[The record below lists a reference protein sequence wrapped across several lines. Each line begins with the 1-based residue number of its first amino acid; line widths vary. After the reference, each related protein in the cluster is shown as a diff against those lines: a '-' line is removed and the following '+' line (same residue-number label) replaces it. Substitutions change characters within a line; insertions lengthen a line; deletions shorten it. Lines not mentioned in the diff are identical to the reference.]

1 MDENISKD
9 KLLSMLLSDDLEI
22 RKLGRNYLDTNFTIN
37 FWVERIWLYGGKLID
52 TEKVINFCYYD
63 NAFYTEEYANYILTN
78 IIIHPELYTV
88 TAVKD
93 FINEIYKRNGR

>member
-9 KLLSMLLSDDLEI
+9 KLVNMLLSDDLEI
-22 RKLGRNYLDTNFTIN
+22 RRLGKHYLETNFTIN
-37 FWVERIWLYGGKLID
+37 FWAERVWIFGKKLLD
-52 TEKVINFCYYD
+52 AEKVARFYYYD
-63 NAFYTEEYANYILTN
+63 NAFYKANHAKIILIN
-78 IIIHPELYTV
+78 IITFPDVYIV